1 MKSCCAA
8 WQGKVAAVRGS
19 VPCELLADLPA
30 VSPRLWYG
38 RCSALETHSR

>member
-30 VSPRLWYG
+30 VSPRLWCG
-38 RCSALETHSR
+38 HCSALETHSR